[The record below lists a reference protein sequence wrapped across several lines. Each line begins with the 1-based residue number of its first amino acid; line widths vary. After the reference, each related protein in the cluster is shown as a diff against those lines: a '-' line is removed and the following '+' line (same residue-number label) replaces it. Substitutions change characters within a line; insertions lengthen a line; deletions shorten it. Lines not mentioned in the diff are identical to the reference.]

1 MFSAGSEPAPIHP
14 LATEAMAEMG
24 IDMRGGQVAE
34 HFDQFAGQHFDY
46 VITVCD
52 RVREVC
58 PVFGDETQAIH
69 WSLPD
74 PAAVTGSPAE
84 RYKAFRETAG
94 GACNTHRFLAASIG
108 GPPEANGRRP

>member
-1 MFSAGSEPAPIHP
+1 
-14 LATEAMAEMG
+14 MAEMG
-24 IDMRGGQVAE
+24 IDLRGHVAK
-34 HFDQFAGQHFDY
+34 HFEQLVGQHFDY

-58 PVFGDETQAIH
+58 PVFADESEAIH

-84 RYKAFRETAG
+84 RYKAFRETA
-94 GACNTHRFLAASIG
+94 AELTTRIDFLLPALLSDYSK
-108 GPPEANGRRP
+108 GRDA